1 MMVKR
6 RRREGVRLKTKT
18 TLRTLMKRSWGIWGT
33 KGAKKKIKGWERQR
47 RTKSFTLLW
56 VKKRTKDKRFLKT
69 LPRRSY
75 LMSSDSLSDIREL

>member
-6 RRREGVRLKTKT
+6 RRREGVRLKTK

-56 VKKRTKDKRFLKT
+56 VKKRTKNKRFLKT

-75 LMSSDSLSDIREL
+75 PKSSDSLSDIGEL